1 MKQIEWEP
9 CSAEFDIGFTGG
21 SRPRKG
27 DASDQKPTYRRV
39 LRREVRHRKS
49 VAQSYRQVYLTL
61 VLLTERTMGIQE
73 RVTTTV
79 STKGQVILPKAIRDQ
94 RHWPAGTKLIVEETP
109 EGVLLK
115 SMPVF
120 ASTEMATVFGSLR
133 PTGPALSIDDMN
145 AVIAEEA
152 KRRARD

>member
-1 MKQIEWEP
+1 MKQTDREP
-9 CSAEFDIGFTGG
+9 HGEECHNGFFNG
-21 SRPRKG
+21 SPPRKG
-27 DASDQKPTYRRV
+27 GANDPEPTERTS
-39 LRREVRHRKS
+39 LRREDRYRKW
-49 VAQSYRQVYLTL
+49 VAQSYRSMYLTF
-61 VLLTERTMGIQE
+61 VLLTERAMGIQE

-120 ASTEMATVFGSLR
+120 ASTDMAAVFGSLR